1 MSSTTKT
8 RPSGET
14 IAEFLAGIGDPQRQ
28 ADCRTLTTLMQ
39 EISGYPPVIWASS
52 MVGFGQYHYR
62 YASGHEGDMFMLG
75 FSPRKQDLTL
85 YLLAGFDEHAPLLA
99 RLGKHRLGKSC
110 LYLKSLAQV
119 DMAALRELVTVSLQ
133 RMHALQA
140 STH

>member
-14 IAEFLAGIGDPQRQ
+14 IAEFLAGIGDTQRQ
-28 ADCRTLTTLMQ
+28 ADCRTLTALMQ

-85 YLLAGFDEHAPLLA
+85 YLLPGFDEHAALLA
-99 RLGKHRLGKSC
+99 RLGKHRQGKSC

-119 DMAALRELVTVSLQ
+119 DMAVLQELITLSLQ